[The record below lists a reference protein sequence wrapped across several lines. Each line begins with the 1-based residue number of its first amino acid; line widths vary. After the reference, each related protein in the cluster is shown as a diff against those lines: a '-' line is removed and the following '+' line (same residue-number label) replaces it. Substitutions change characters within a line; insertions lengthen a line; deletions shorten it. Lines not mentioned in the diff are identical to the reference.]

1 MWLVLYIW
9 ECVPCLWKNSEARD
23 HCGGINSVCLSL
35 RKSAVVR
42 RDEFYLFYRVLLLC
56 RGCTVSIPELSTVA
70 QMPWISFMACFR
82 DETKVLVLNGN
93 MKEITLS
100 GSGDIKLHPSFSPHL
115 PAHPVE
121 IGGLQRCTPPRCKH
135 DLGVNRPSLFPQ
147 ETLPTC
153 LNTSNHFKKW
163 VGCYGKT
170 CIISACFFFPHW
182 RNEFSVF
189 KRVLLVSVRDDWICS
204 TRKKFRATKRWERL
218 SLHIIL
224 RSYHFS

>member
-1 MWLVLYIW
+1 MSFIFSVGFCYSGEVARSPSQSCQQLHRCPESHLWHASEMRPKSWFRMGIW
-9 ECVPCLWKNSEARD
+9 NKL
-23 HCGGINSVCLSL
+23 
-35 RKSAVVR
+35 
-42 RDEFYLFYRVLLLC
+42 
-56 RGCTVSIPELSTVA
+56 
-70 QMPWISFMACFR
+70 
-82 DETKVLVLNGN
+82 
-93 MKEITLS
+93 LS
-100 GSGDIKLHPSFSPHL
+100 GSGDIKIHPFFSPHL

-121 IGGLQRCTPPRCKH
+121 IGELQHCTPLRCKH

-170 CIISACFFFPHW
+170 CIISACFFLHW

-189 KRVLLVSVRDDWICS
+189 KPILYLLEMTRSVQPERNS
-204 TRKKFRATKRWERL
+204 EQQSNGRL

-224 RSYHFS
+224 KSYCFS